1 MIEKLTSLVKH
12 YELVVNKMSDPK
24 VVSDIEKYTELAR
37 EHRQLS
43 PIIDMSKQYISL
55 YNNIKD
61 DEEILLGDDAE
72 LKEIV
77 KEEIFRFKK
86 RFKIF
91 RRKIKKSN
99 CCQKIQM
106 MIKILF

>member
-43 PIIDMSKQYISL
+43 PIIELSPITIEFAWSKNKFFPIFAAGCISTPVINL
-55 YNNIKD
+55 AN
-61 DEEILLGDDAE
+61 
-72 LKEIV
+72 
-77 KEEIFRFKK
+77 
-86 RFKIF
+86 
-91 RRKIKKSN
+91 
-99 CCQKIQM
+99 
-106 MIKILF
+106 